1 MGLKGSMQRVLY
13 IYAEHGGDRGAGGQG
28 NKGGRASQEGM
39 GCRMG
44 CGPAQSLGNT
54 NSYQGRVLKYLCNF
68 KCSQI
73 QVLWEL
79 IGSRVTV
86 LGTRGLLTFPIQH
99 P

>member
-1 MGLKGSMQRVLY
+1 MQSMG
-13 IYAEHGGDRGAGGQG
+13 GAGGRG
-28 NKGGRASQEGM
+28 ARGAMSRGKDQESM